1 MDLRKVIFLLG
12 LTPLCALSEIQA
24 PDVKSGVEHLRKLDS
39 MFLQDESVVVKSGT
53 SNDQV
58 LKPEAVNDKKNNSHL
73 DLDSLK
79 QGSLKHSEPVLES
92 AQAASDKDPDPKPE
106 PLNKSNEP
114 EKIATSSESPKTPEA
129 DSVNIPAPPE
139 IKVERV
145 KSSETTDLPKADP
158 KKMIADA
165 KSGMGSSEHK
175 REVKVTAA
183 PEKKKVL
190 LIAKKSVRKQSV
202 KPKAA
207 AVASSGGTLRDQN
220 GAVDRVHNG
229 LDDVTAADLAASK
242 TLQPSL
248 PKSPWE
254 DEVREIA
261 SYNAN
266 RPPLPDGRSNPSIS
280 ALSAEFGDRVP
291 TSPRRPVTPRRNYD
305 LSRKMTVFSRKDSF
319 NVATQ
324 APSQNEINEKRLLET
339 APRSGSA
346 RIPDVSGLVRN

>member
-139 IKVERV
+139 IRVESV
-145 KSSETTDLPKADP
+145 KSSETEEHPKADP
-158 KKMIADA
+158 EKMIADA
-165 KSGMGSSEHK
+165 KAGMGSSEHK

-183 PEKKKVL
+183 PVTKNAALNTKKPVQ
-190 LIAKKSVRKQSV
+190 KQSV
-202 KPKAA
+202 KRV
-207 AVASSGGTLRDQN
+207 AVAADVNTLRDQN
-220 GAVDRVHNG
+220 GAVNRVHNG
-229 LDDVTAADLAASK
+229 LDDVTASDLAASK
-242 TLQPSL
+242 PLQSAL

-254 DEVREIA
+254 AEVRQI
-261 SYNAN
+261 SGYDPN
-266 RPPLPDGRSNPSIS
+266 RPPLPDGRTLPSIS
-280 ALSAEFGDRVP
+280 DLSSEIDPAQAPGVKRV
-291 TSPRRPVTPRRNYD
+291 SPKRNYD
-305 LSRKMTVFSRKDSF
+305 LARKMTVFSRKDSF
-319 NVATQ
+319 KVVSQ

-339 APRSGSA
+339 APQSGAA
-346 RIPDVSGLVRN
+346 RVPDVSGLVRN

>member
-183 PEKKKVL
+183 PEEKNVALNTKKPL
-190 LIAKKSVRKQSV
+190 RKQSV
-202 KPKAA
+202 KPKAV
-207 AVASSGGTLRDQN
+207 AVASGGNSTLRDQN
-220 GAVDRVHNG
+220 GAVNRVHNG
-229 LDDVTAADLAASK
+229 LDDVTASDLVTSK
-242 TLQPSL
+242 PLQTAL

-254 DEVREIA
+254 AEVRQI
-261 SYNAN
+261 SGYDPN
-266 RPPLPDGRSNPSIS
+266 RPPLPDGRVLPSIS
-280 ALSAEFGDRVP
+280 DLSSEIDPQALGVKKVNP
-291 TSPRRPVTPRRNYD
+291 KRNYD
-305 LSRKMTVFSRKDSF
+305 LARKMTVFSRKDSF
-319 NVATQ
+319 KVVSQ

-339 APRSGSA
+339 APQSGAA
-346 RIPDVSGLVRN
+346 RVPDVSGLVRN